1 MVRKRKKWTRRI
13 LSLMLAATLSISA
26 FSGFYRPAY
35 AEESIVQEVSTEDL
49 PTNET
54 EATEDSSE
62 DSEVVRDEQL
72 INPVTTED
80 VTEAVAESFI
90 NSAEFKNKKLNDEEY
105 VKVLYR
111 TFMGREADAS
121 GLEHWKN
128 ELKRGCTREEILHRF
143 ATSKEFRNI
152 QASFGL

>member
-35 AEESIVQEVSTEDL
+35 AEDSIVQEVSTEDL

-72 INPVTTED
+72 INPMTTEE
-80 VTEAVAESFI
+80 VTEAVTEVITEAATEEAAEALAKSMI
-90 NSAEFKNKKLNDEEY
+90 DEVY
-105 VKVLYR
+105 
-111 TFMGREADAS
+111 
-121 GLEHWKN
+121 GL
-128 ELKRGCTREEILHRF
+128 L
-143 ATSKEFRNI
+143 
-152 QASFGL
+152 